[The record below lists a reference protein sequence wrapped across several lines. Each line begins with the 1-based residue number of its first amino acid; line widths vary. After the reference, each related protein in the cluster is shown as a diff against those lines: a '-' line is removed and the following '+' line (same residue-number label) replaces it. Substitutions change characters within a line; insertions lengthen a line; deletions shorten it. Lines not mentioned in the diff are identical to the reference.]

1 MKKLIYL
8 SFISLIWIN
17 TYAENIDLKITY
29 KGEGIDGHTVHV
41 MIGGSSLGSGVT
53 NSSGEV
59 SISVNTLPTRSID
72 LKGEKTCN
80 NGKKSWEVKGYVT
93 LDDNNYAHLKMEDP
107 LNDMAEASGGFMGV
121 DMLAKS
127 YGLVCSGSSS
137 GGSTSSSSDNGSAGS
152 DDSGSSGGSDIEL
165 PTREETLESKR
176 QMLSSRIENIDQK
189 IERKTEKSEKEDIK
203 SKDKNDL
210 LYDIKELE
218 VEKKIAQNDLEKVNL
233 TIEKGRLN
241 KADRTRFKEND
252 ENLKEELKQV
262 KEERKK
268 GKSLVSEEEAAAD
281 YTYTEEDL
289 NNMSTMKLKKEKVSL
304 KSTLSK
310 RNLKLKTKKK
320 FMSPNEVSELEAE
333 IAKIEAAIALFE
345 AEISARGVSEGEEIE
360 KEEEKK
366 D

>member
-1 MKKLIYL
+1 MKTIL
-8 SFISLIWIN
+8 SFLFVFSLGLAWG
-17 TYAENIDLKITY
+17 ESIDLKITY
-29 KGEGIDGHTVHV
+29 NGQGIDGHTVHV
-41 MIGGSSLGSGVT
+41 MIGGASLGSGTT
-53 NSSGEV
+53 NSNGEV
-59 SISVNTLPTRSID
+59 TISVSTLPTKSID

-80 NGKKSWEVKGYVT
+80 NAKKSWEVSGYVT
-93 LDDNNYAHLKMEDP
+93 LDDNNYAHLKMEVP
-107 LNDMAEASGGFMGV
+107 MQEMADASGGFMGV

-137 GGSTSSSSDNGSAGS
+137 GGATNSGADNSSAGT
-152 DDSGSSGGSDIEL
+152 DIAL
-165 PTREETLESKR
+165 PTREESLESKR
-176 QMLSSRIENIDQK
+176 QMLGSRIENIDQK

-218 VEKKIAQNDLEKVNL
+218 VEKKIAQNDLDRVNL

-252 ENLKEELKQV
+252 ENLNEELKQV
-262 KEERKK
+262 KEGRKK

-281 YTYTEEDL
+281 YTYSEEDL
-289 NNMSTMKLKKEKVSL
+289 NNMSTMKLKKEKVGL

-310 RNLKLKTKKK
+310 RKLQLKTKKK
-320 FMSPNEVSELEAE
+320 FMSPNEVNDLEAE
-333 IAKIEAAIALFE
+333 IAKIEAAIALIE
-345 AEISARGVSEGEEIE
+345 AEITARGGSEEEE
-360 KEEEKK
+360 TEVEEEKK

>member
-1 MKKLIYL
+1 MKTIL
-8 SFISLIWIN
+8 SFLFVFSLGLAWG
-17 TYAENIDLKITY
+17 ESIDLKITY
-29 KGEGIDGHTVHV
+29 NGEGIDGHTVHV
-41 MIGGSSLGSGVT
+41 MIGGSSLGSGTT
-53 NSSGEV
+53 NSKGEV
-59 SISVNTLPTRSID
+59 TISVSTLPTKSID

-80 NGKKSWEVKGYVT
+80 NAKKSWEISGYVT
-93 LDDNNYAHLKMEDP
+93 LDDNNYAHLKMEEP
-107 LNDMAEASGGFMGV
+107 MQEMADASGGFMGV

-137 GGSTSSSSDNGSAGS
+137 GSSSNSGTDNSSAGS
-152 DDSGSSGGSDIEL
+152 DNSSSAAGTEIAL
-165 PTREETLESKR
+165 PTREESLESKR

-189 IERKTEKSEKEDIK
+189 IERKTEKSEKDDIK

-252 ENLKEELKQV
+252 ENLNEELKQV
-262 KEERKK
+262 KEDRKK

-289 NNMSTMKLKKEKVSL
+289 NNMSTMKLKKEKVGL
-304 KSTLSK
+304 KSTLSTRK
-310 RNLKLKTKKK
+310 LKLKTKKK
-320 FMSPNEVSELEAE
+320 LMSPNEVSDLEDE
-333 IAKIEAAIALFE
+333 IAKIEAAIALIE
-345 AEISARGVSEGEEIE
+345 AEITARGGSEEEE
-360 KEEEKK
+360 AEVEEEKK